1 MQNRYFDRFLSS
13 DATQNYGVSVILRD
27 SVVNKVDAIVG
38 GLPDVLRDVGVVVLR
53 SHRSDSVT
61 GKMRYLL

>member
-1 MQNRYFDRFLSS
+1 MQNRYFGRFLSS